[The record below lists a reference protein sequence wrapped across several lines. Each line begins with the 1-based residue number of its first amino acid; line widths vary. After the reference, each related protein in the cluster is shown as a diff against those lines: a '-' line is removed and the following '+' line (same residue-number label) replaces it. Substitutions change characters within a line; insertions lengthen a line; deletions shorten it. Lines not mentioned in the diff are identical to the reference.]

1 MNVFSFDD
9 GIGAVMIFG
18 LGLGSFG
25 AIDHLQWTAPGYD
38 LATIER
44 RFSADMVRVVK
55 WSNKTVA
62 ALPTVPKPLQP
73 GELIA
78 GVSLSLK
85 DTLRR
90 Q

>member
-1 MNVFSFDD
+1 MDVFSFDD
-9 GIGAVMIFG
+9 SIGAVMIFG

-38 LATIER
+38 LATVER
-44 RFSADMVRVVK
+44 RFSEERARVVK

-62 ALPTVPKPLQP
+62 ALPTVPEPLQP
-73 GELIA
+73 GELIT
-78 GVSLSLK
+78 GVSLALK